1 MESKKLK
8 AKDLINVRYL
18 YRYLPCHFLCRGDAQ
33 CNPGAVSVS
42 LYPDPADLRH
52 SVHAVP
58 DENG

>member
-8 AKDLINVRYL
+8 AKDLINVGIYTAIYL
-18 YRYLPCHFLCRGDAQ
+18 VIFFVVGMLNAIP
-33 CNPGAVSVS
+33 V
-42 LYPDPADLRH
+42 LYPFLYILIPADLRH